1 MNDRTERRAEKHC
14 HDRLNPSRQS
24 LRIADFLQH
33 VPMFY
38 GLAIGVH
45 LVDVNT
51 GNPRVLRV
59 VIE

>member
-1 MNDRTERRAEKHC
+1 MGG
-14 HDRLNPSRQS
+14 L

-33 VPMFY
+33 VPMLY